1 MHPPLEIVDI
11 ETRWQ
16 KIIRFI
22 KKRAILTA
30 IILDIIDV
38 VAGNFPFLNTGWDII
53 TYLVLYKFLH
63 NKHFS
68 HIMIIELLLPG
79 NEIFAQIDAFIP
91 LAIIIALVD
100 YLVDTYTIE
109 FGRVVKRVK

>member
-1 MHPPLEIVDI
+1 MHPHLEIVDI

-16 KIIRFI
+16 KITRFI
-22 KKRAILTA
+22 KKRAILAA
-30 IILDIIDV
+30 IILDIIDLI
-38 VAGNFPFLNTGWDII
+38 AAHFPFFNTGWDII
-53 TYLVLYKFLH
+53 SYLVLYKLLH

-79 NEIFAQIDAFIP
+79 SEIFGQIDAFIP
-91 LAIIIALVD
+91 LAIVIALVD

-109 FGRVVKRVK
+109 FGRVVKRIK